1 MVPLPDNPQMKW
13 PPENW
18 RQVYEK
24 YAEWAAWY
32 SGDPNQLAA
41 VHSAMVYTPTPR
53 GRHWAKDVQEERR
66 TMIHVPIAGD
76 IATAS
81 ADLLFSESPDIRIP
95 EAHEE
100 RAGSDAKKTQERLEQ
115 IIEGIGLHNRFLEAG
130 ESAAAL
136 GGVFLKA
143 TWDKE
148 VSPYPILSIA
158 QADNAI
164 PEFRWG
170 VLTAVT
176 FWKEIEEDGDTVWR
190 LLERHEKGVI
200 LTGLYKGTRDKLGAR
215 VSLKTRPDT
224 ANEQDEI
231 KTRID
236 DLLVRYVPN
245 IRPNN
250 LWRGSALGKS
260 DYAGSEGLMDAL
272 DEVYT
277 SWIRDIRLGVGRL
290 IVPDYW
296 LEKTPDGQQGFD
308 IDREV
313 FTTLPGV
320 SPTQDVG
327 ITVSQFEIRTEQHRQ
342 TALDLLDRIIS
353 RAGYSPQTFG
363 LKIEGRAE
371 SGIALNIRERK
382 SFVTKAKKERYWKPA
397 LEDILR
403 IMLHIDREFLGNSVT
418 VFRPSV
424 AIQDSIQNDL
434 LQTSQAVEMLNR
446 AEAASIWTKVRMVH
460 PDWSEE
466 QVTEEVQRIKE
477 ERGLAMPNPDE
488 VGMA

>member
-1 MVPLPDNPQMKW
+1 MKW

-18 RQVYEK
+18 RRVYEK

-32 SGDPNQLAA
+32 SGDPNQIAA

-53 GRHWAKDVQEERR
+53 GKHWAKDVQEERR

-76 IATAS
+76 IATVS
-81 ADLLFSESPDIRIP
+81 ADLLFSEAPEIRIP

-100 RAGSDAKKTQERLEQ
+100 RAGSDAIQAQERLDE
-115 IIEGIGLHNRFLEAG
+115 IIHANGLHNRLLEAG
-130 ESAAAL
+130 ESGAAL
-136 GGVFLKA
+136 GGVFLKVN
-143 TWDKE
+143 WDREEFK
-148 VSPYPILSIA
+148 YPILSIA
-158 QADNAI
+158 QADNAV

-170 VLTAVT
+170 FLTAVT

-200 LTGLYKGTRDKLGAR
+200 LTGLYKGTRDTLGVR
-215 VSLKTRPDT
+215 VPLTYRSDT
-224 ANEQDEI
+224 KNEEDEI
-231 KTRID
+231 RTNID
-236 DLLVRYVPN
+236 DIVVRYVPN

-260 DYAGSEGLMDAL
+260 DYAGLEGLMDAL
-272 DEVYT
+272 DEVFT
-277 SWIRDIRLGVGRL
+277 SWMRDIRLGQGRL
-290 IVPDYW
+290 IVPEYW
-296 LEKTPDGQQGFD
+296 LEKRSDGSIGFD
-308 IDREV
+308 VDREV

-320 SPTQDVG
+320 APNQDVG
-327 ITVSQFEIRTEQHRQ
+327 ITASQFEIRTEQHRQ

-371 SGIALNIRERK
+371 SGTALNIRERK

-397 LEDILR
+397 IEDILR
-403 IMLHIDREFLGNSVT
+403 IMLHIDREFLGSRVT

-434 LQTSQAVEMLNR
+434 NQTATAVEMLHR

-460 PDWSEE
+460 PDWSVE
-466 QVTEEVQRIKE
+466 QVEEEVQRIKE
-477 ERGLAMPNPDE
+477 ERGLTMPNPDE
-488 VGMA
+488 VGIP